1 MSNKSPILTAVV
13 TQRVD
18 SVAGREEVRDA
29 LDQRFTDW
37 LHAVGL
43 MPILMPNTIFDA
55 AGSEV
60 FDAWLELLNPD
71 ILVLSGGNNIGEQVA
86 RDNTERK
93 LLSWA
98 RDKRIPAL
106 GICRGMQ
113 MMAVWAG
120 GELVRVTGHV
130 GGRHRLTLDD
140 ESRIGNWPASVNSYH
155 NWGLKNVPAEFT
167 PVAWS
172 EDGCIEAMRHDSLP
186 WEAWMWHPEREAH
199 FNSADLNR
207 IRSLIDGRKK
217 NN

>member
-1 MSNKSPILTAVV
+1 MSQKSQIIKAIV

-18 SVAGREEVRDA
+18 FVAGREEVRDA

-37 LHAVGL
+37 LHAAGL
-43 MPILMPNTIFDA
+43 MPIPIPNAIFGV
-55 AGSEV
+55 AGSEGV
-60 FDAWLELLNPD
+60 DAWLQLLKPD
-71 ILVLSGGNNIGEQVA
+71 ILVLSGGNDIGEQVA

-98 RDKRIPAL
+98 RDKRIPTL

-120 GELVRVTGHV
+120 GELVRVNGHV
-130 GGRHRLTLDD
+130 GGRHRLTLGD
-140 ESRIGNWPASVNSYH
+140 ESCISNWPASVNSYH
-155 NWGLKNVPAEFT
+155 NWGLRNVPAEFT
-167 PVAWS
+167 PVAWA
-172 EDGCIEAMRHDSLP
+172 EDGCIEAMRHNSLP
-186 WEAWMWHPEREAH
+186 WEAWMWHPEREAE

-207 IRSLIDGRKK
+207 IRSLIDGGK